1 MTNIEMNT
9 EKKFLDPNYVATRL
23 RDFKDIQKRVVT
35 FSIHKSDNETSNSI
49 YVDFWVGHFKCST
62 LRISDHI
69 IEYPQSQFI
78 VGEDIL
84 TKKKKAQFITNP
96 AHSILCAAHPSP
108 LSAYNGFFGCRHFS
122 KASQLFNGGIEW
134 KLP

>member
-84 TKKKKAQFITNP
+84 TKKKKAQFVR
-96 AHSILCAAHPSP
+96 LVE
-108 LSAYNGFFGCRHFS
+108 
-122 KASQLFNGGIEW
+122 KAIKKAKEKHLDIVIRKVEEREKSV

>member
-49 YVDFWVGHFKCST
+49 YIDFWVGHFKCST

-78 VGEDIL
+78 VSEDIL
-84 TKKKKAQFITNP
+84 TKKKKAQFVR
-96 AHSILCAAHPSP
+96 LVE
-108 LSAYNGFFGCRHFS
+108 
-122 KASQLFNGGIEW
+122 KAIKKAKEKHLDIVIRKVKEREKSV

>member
-62 LRISDHI
+62 LRISDHT

-78 VGEDIL
+78 VSEDIL
-84 TKKKKAQFITNP
+84 TKKKKAQFVR
-96 AHSILCAAHPSP
+96 LVE
-108 LSAYNGFFGCRHFS
+108 
-122 KASQLFNGGIEW
+122 KAIKKAKEKHLDIVIRKVEEREKSV

>member
-69 IEYPQSQFI
+69 VEYPQSQFV

-84 TKKKKAQFITNP
+84 TKKKKAQFVRLIE
-96 AHSILCAAHPSP
+96 
-108 LSAYNGFFGCRHFS
+108 
-122 KASQLFNGGIEW
+122 KAIKKAKEKHLDIVIRKVEEREKSV